1 MSNPMRILQV
11 CSANSLGGGERH
23 IIGLTKSL
31 IKRRHEVHLVV
42 RPASPLRAALDSQ
55 PVEWHEFGLRN
66 ALDLISARQIA
77 GIIRREKIDVLH
89 THLGRDYIFCGMA
102 ARMTR
107 PIRFFITRHH
117 YNPIKSNPF
126 SAWVLSEARA
136 LIAVSESVREQLVT
150 AFPNLVNR
158 IVVIPNWIDTGNEWY
173 LSREEARKQLGIT
186 RRMAVAMIGQITPL
200 KRQDIF
206 IRAAVHLI
214 KEGNFTDVDFLIIGA
229 PGEND
234 RTYAEELH
242 RMVNQA
248 GIGANFRFTGFIAEL
263 PPRLVALDV
272 VAVISENEAFSLT
285 LVEAMAAGCAVI
297 ATRVGGMAEIVE
309 HGVTGLF
316 VERDDLRALIDTLSK
331 FLADQSLRE
340 RVGNAAREN
349 VIKRFDRESVI
360 DRTERLYIDGCAN
373 VD

>member
-1 MSNPMRILQV
+1 MRILQV
-11 CSANSLGGGERH
+11 CSANNLGGGERH
-23 IIGLTKSL
+23 VIGLTKSL
-31 IKRRHEVHLVV
+31 IKRGHEVQLVV
-42 RPASPLRAALDSQ
+42 RRASPLRAALDSQ
-55 PVEWHEFGLRN
+55 PVQWHEFGLRN

-77 GIIRREKIDVLH
+77 GVIRSEKIDVLH

-126 SAWVLSEARA
+126 SGWVFSEARA

-150 AFPNLVNR
+150 AFPSLINR
-158 IVVIPNWIDTGNEWY
+158 MVVIPNWIDTRIKWY
-173 LSREEARKQLGIT
+173 PSREEARKKLGIT

-200 KRQDIF
+200 KRQDVF
-206 IRAAVHLI
+206 IRAAAHLI
-214 KEGNFTDVDFLIIGA
+214 KERNITDVDFLIIGA
-229 PGEND
+229 PGEKD
-234 RTYAEELH
+234 RAYMEELH

-248 GIGANFRFTGFIAEL
+248 GIGANFRFTGYIEEL
-263 PPRLVALDV
+263 PPHLVALDV
-272 VAVISENEAFSLT
+272 VAVVSENEAFSLT

-360 DRTERLYIDGCAN
+360 DRIERLYIDGCAN